1 MPLSDGS
8 MDENRYGVDK
18 SDGRLTLQP
27 VTRSKTSMI
36 GAHTDQSMD
45 NDLIYNGEYCRCHRT
60 GTSFWVT
67 LEALIDDTAVSQ
79 LWDPS
84 LSCLA
89 SPLGAI
95 TQAAQVV
102 TKE

>member
-1 MPLSDGS
+1 M
-8 MDENRYGVDK
+8 
-18 SDGRLTLQP
+18 
-27 VTRSKTSMI
+27 TRSKTSMI
-36 GAHTDQSMD
+36 AAHTDQSMD
-45 NDLIYNGEYCRCHRT
+45 NDLIYNGEHYRCHTYRT

-95 TQAAQVV
+95 TQVALVV
-102 TKE
+102 TQE